1 MTKPFASKPKS
12 PDIGLR
18 QAKRL
23 CQMPHEK
30 RLAFIAEGLPIIL
43 QSARGFW
50 SAAKTLKD
58 HPREAAVLEGFAL
71 EEAAKILILMD
82 MVRCPRKQLPARIGA
97 MVGWFYDHLARII
110 YAEATNRIRATDVDY
125 LRGTIEHMRKAYY
138 LEGNIGE
145 YILPNWELYIRESR
159 LYADIEAYGDGDP
172 GWSAP
177 HVHERMFKDFVP
189 TMIKLIEAMASLGLF
204 TLDALTILSDV
215 WDQLA
220 FEDKQDHQEAT
231 RLVWETLERAQAAKL
246 IPENAAQDD
255 ANLLAWY
262 WQLPM
267 YALDLSRITVSLEEL
282 EAEQERLL
290 WAEAGYP

>member
-30 RLAFIAEGLPIIL
+30 RLDFIAEGLPIIL

-58 HPREAAVLEGFAL
+58 HPREAAVVEGFAL

-110 YAEATNRIRATDVDY
+110 YAEATDRIRATDVDY
-125 LRGTIEHMRKAYY
+125 LRGAIEHMRKTCY
-138 LEGNIGE
+138 LEGNMGE

-177 HVHERMFKDFVP
+177 HVHERMFKDFEP
-189 TMIKLIEAMASLGLF
+189 TTIKLIEAMASLGLF
-204 TLDALTILSDV
+204 TLDALTILSEV
-215 WDQLA
+215 WDQLD
-220 FEDKQDHQEAT
+220 FEGKQDHQEAT

-255 ANLLAWY
+255 ANLLARH

-282 EAEQERLL
+282 EAEQEQLL
-290 WAEAGYP
+290 WAEIGYP